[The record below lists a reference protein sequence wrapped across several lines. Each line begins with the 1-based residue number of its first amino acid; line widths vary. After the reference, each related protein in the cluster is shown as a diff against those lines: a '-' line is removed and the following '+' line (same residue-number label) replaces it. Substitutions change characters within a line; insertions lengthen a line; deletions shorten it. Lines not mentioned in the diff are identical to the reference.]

1 MGANGADVVLRP
13 SLIQSHSCRTI
24 GLNGN
29 GIIRVTSIV
38 ICLADFSYGVLRSCE
53 VKYYKNQLIN
63 KNQHRKDLYKTLYR
77 FDSFYIFIIRFRK
90 KNKLKFGFFTKNVAD
105 DEVLVGSP
113 SAVSGNTRR
122 DCPTQCITHLKGC
135 LCH

>member
-1 MGANGADVVLRP
+1 MGANGADVVLSP

-53 VKYYKNQLIN
+53 VKY
-63 KNQHRKDLYKTLYR
+63 
-77 FDSFYIFIIRFRK
+77 
-90 KNKLKFGFFTKNVAD
+90 KNVAD